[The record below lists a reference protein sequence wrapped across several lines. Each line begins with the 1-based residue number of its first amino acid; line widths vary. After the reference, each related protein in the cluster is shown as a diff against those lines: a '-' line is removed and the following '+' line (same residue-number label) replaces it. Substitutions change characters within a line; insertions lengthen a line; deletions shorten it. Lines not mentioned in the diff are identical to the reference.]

1 MLEKLLTYKPGTIL
15 QGTYKAYGNRFG
27 FVLTDEK
34 YEDIYIAEKDAGSAV
49 NNDIVEVEIMKSK
62 TGRHSTEGRII
73 HVITRANTTVV
84 GTYEMT
90 RYGGEVIPVDEKI
103 NMLIEIP
110 SGQECQAV
118 TGARVV
124 VQVTKW
130 PGRYTN
136 AEGKII
142 EIIGYKGDKGLDI
155 DIIVAQHKIPH
166 VFNTDVMKEAA
177 ALCQDIFLEKNMADF
192 RVQEL
197 VTIDGSDSKDLD
209 DAIYCELKDNG
220 HYRLGVHIADVSRY
234 VKPRSALDKE
244 AYQRGN
250 SVYLADRVIPMLPFE
265 LSNDL
270 CSLNEGKERY
280 AISCIMDVDPNGIVT
295 LEKITPSI
303 IKVARRC
310 TYPEINQ
317 AFDEGIVSDGLQ
329 KFLPML
335 TVFKECTHLLRKQ
348 REGRGA
354 LTFDFPEYKV
364 ALDEKGA
371 PLRIIKRERGEAE
384 RMIEDAMIAANETVA
399 SFITRENFTAVYRVH
414 DQPNQEKLDILRQ
427 MINVLG
433 INIKIPADVKP
444 KDMQQLLE
452 FVKGKDIAAVI
463 EVMAL
468 RSLPQACY
476 STENVGHF
484 GIASSC
490 YTHFTSP
497 IRRYSDLLV
506 HRLIK
511 QLLYKKLR
519 KSEQEKQMEFLK
531 KAVDHIS
538 MTEQNATDAERE
550 TTELKMTEYM
560 EPFVG
565 EPFDAHI
572 TGVTKFGV
580 FVGLKNGVE
589 GLVHI
594 STMNDDEYVYNEES
608 MQLTGRFNGVQYSL
622 GMPVRVTLIKA
633 DKDKHEI
640 DFIMGEI
647 HSPLQL
653 EKSNR
658 KKKKPHS
665 KKVKRRYIRIRR

>member
-124 VQVTKW
+124 VEVTKW

-220 HYRLGVHIADVSRY
+220 HYRLDVHIADVSRY

-580 FVGLKNGVE
+580 FVGLENGVE

-594 STMNDDEYVYNEES
+594 STMDDDEYVYNEES

>member
-1 MLEKLLTYKPGTIL
+1 MLEKLLTYKLGTIL

-62 TGRHSTEGRII
+62 TGRHSMEGRII

-124 VQVTKW
+124 VEVTKW

-476 STENVGHF
+476 STENIGHF

-572 TGVTKFGV
+572 TGVTKFGI
-580 FVGLKNGVE
+580 FVGLENGVE

-594 STMNDDEYVYNEES
+594 STMDDDEYVYNEES
-608 MQLTGRFNGVQYSL
+608 MQLTGHFNGVQYSL

>member
-124 VQVTKW
+124 VEVTKW

-580 FVGLKNGVE
+580 FVGLENGVE

>member
-124 VQVTKW
+124 VEVTKW

-295 LEKITPSI
+295 LEKITSSI

-580 FVGLKNGVE
+580 FVGLENGVE

-647 HSPLQL
+647 HSPLRL

>member
-580 FVGLKNGVE
+580 FVGLENGVE

-594 STMNDDEYVYNEES
+594 STMNDDEYVYNAES

>member
-1 MLEKLLTYKPGTIL
+1 
-15 QGTYKAYGNRFG
+15 
-27 FVLTDEK
+27 
-34 YEDIYIAEKDAGSAV
+34 
-49 NNDIVEVEIMKSK
+49 
-62 TGRHSTEGRII
+62 
-73 HVITRANTTVV
+73 
-84 GTYEMT
+84 
-90 RYGGEVIPVDEKI
+90 
-103 NMLIEIP
+103 
-110 SGQECQAV
+110 
-118 TGARVV
+118 
-124 VQVTKW
+124 
-130 PGRYTN
+130 
-136 AEGKII
+136 
-142 EIIGYKGDKGLDI
+142 
-155 DIIVAQHKIPH
+155 
-166 VFNTDVMKEAA
+166 
-177 ALCQDIFLEKNMADF
+177 MADF

-572 TGVTKFGV
+572 TGVTKFGI
-580 FVGLKNGVE
+580 FVGLENGVE

-594 STMNDDEYVYNEES
+594 STMDDDEYVYNEES
-608 MQLTGRFNGVQYSL
+608 MQLTGHFNGVQYSL

>member
-124 VQVTKW
+124 VEVTKW

-142 EIIGYKGDKGLDI
+142 EIVGYKGDKGLDI

-580 FVGLKNGVE
+580 FVGLENGVE

-594 STMNDDEYVYNEES
+594 STMDDDEYVYNEES

>member
-124 VQVTKW
+124 VEVTKW

-295 LEKITPSI
+295 LEKITLSI

-580 FVGLKNGVE
+580 FVGLENGVE

-594 STMNDDEYVYNEES
+594 STMDDDEYVYNEES

>member
-124 VQVTKW
+124 VEVTKW

-384 RMIEDAMIAANETVA
+384 RMIEDAMIAANDTVA

-580 FVGLKNGVE
+580 FVGLENGVE

-594 STMNDDEYVYNEES
+594 STMDDDEYVYNEES

>member
-124 VQVTKW
+124 VEVTKW

-155 DIIVAQHKIPH
+155 DIIVAQHKIPY

-580 FVGLKNGVE
+580 FVGLENGVE

-594 STMNDDEYVYNEES
+594 STMDDDEYVYNEES

>member
-1 MLEKLLTYKPGTIL
+1 
-15 QGTYKAYGNRFG
+15 
-27 FVLTDEK
+27 
-34 YEDIYIAEKDAGSAV
+34 
-49 NNDIVEVEIMKSK
+49 
-62 TGRHSTEGRII
+62 
-73 HVITRANTTVV
+73 
-84 GTYEMT
+84 
-90 RYGGEVIPVDEKI
+90 
-103 NMLIEIP
+103 
-110 SGQECQAV
+110 
-118 TGARVV
+118 
-124 VQVTKW
+124 
-130 PGRYTN
+130 
-136 AEGKII
+136 
-142 EIIGYKGDKGLDI
+142 
-155 DIIVAQHKIPH
+155 
-166 VFNTDVMKEAA
+166 
-177 ALCQDIFLEKNMADF
+177 
-192 RVQEL
+192 
-197 VTIDGSDSKDLD
+197 
-209 DAIYCELKDNG
+209 
-220 HYRLGVHIADVSRY
+220 
-234 VKPRSALDKE
+234 
-244 AYQRGN
+244 
-250 SVYLADRVIPMLPFE
+250 
-265 LSNDL
+265 
-270 CSLNEGKERY
+270 
-280 AISCIMDVDPNGIVT
+280 
-295 LEKITPSI
+295 
-303 IKVARRC
+303 
-310 TYPEINQ
+310 
-317 AFDEGIVSDGLQ
+317 
-329 KFLPML
+329 
-335 TVFKECTHLLRKQ
+335 
-348 REGRGA
+348 
-354 LTFDFPEYKV
+354 
-364 ALDEKGA
+364 
-371 PLRIIKRERGEAE
+371 
-384 RMIEDAMIAANETVA
+384 
-399 SFITRENFTAVYRVH
+399 
-414 DQPNQEKLDILRQ
+414 

-580 FVGLKNGVE
+580 FVGLENGVE

-594 STMNDDEYVYNEES
+594 STMDDDEYVYNEES

>member
-124 VQVTKW
+124 VEVTKW

-572 TGVTKFGV
+572 TGVTKFGI
-580 FVGLKNGVE
+580 FVGLENGVE

-594 STMNDDEYVYNEES
+594 STMDDDEYVYNEES

>member
-1 MLEKLLTYKPGTIL
+1 MLEKLLTYKLGTIL

-62 TGRHSTEGRII
+62 TGRHSMEGRII

-124 VQVTKW
+124 VEVTKW

-364 ALDEKGA
+364 ALDEKGV

-572 TGVTKFGV
+572 TGVTKFGI
-580 FVGLKNGVE
+580 FVGLENGVE

-594 STMNDDEYVYNEES
+594 STMDDDEYVYNEES
-608 MQLTGRFNGVQYSL
+608 MQLTGHFNGVQYSL

>member
-90 RYGGEVIPVDEKI
+90 RYGGEVIPVDEKL

-124 VQVTKW
+124 VEVTKW

-580 FVGLKNGVE
+580 FVGLENGVE

-594 STMNDDEYVYNEES
+594 STMDDDEYVYNEES

>member
-1 MLEKLLTYKPGTIL
+1 MLEKLLTYKLGTIL

-124 VQVTKW
+124 VEVTKW

-177 ALCQDIFLEKNMADF
+177 ALRQDIFLEKNMADF

-317 AFDEGIVSDGLQ
+317 AFDEGIVSEGLQ

-433 INIKIPADVKP
+433 INIKIPTDVKP

-572 TGVTKFGV
+572 TGVTKFGI
-580 FVGLKNGVE
+580 FVGLENGVE

-594 STMNDDEYVYNEES
+594 STMDDDEYVYNEES
-608 MQLTGRFNGVQYSL
+608 MQLTGHFNGVQYSL

>member
-580 FVGLKNGVE
+580 FVGLENGVE

-594 STMNDDEYVYNEES
+594 STINDDEYVYNEES

>member
-427 MINVLG
+427 MINILG

-580 FVGLKNGVE
+580 FVGLENGVE

>member
-124 VQVTKW
+124 VEVTKW

-580 FVGLKNGVE
+580 FVGLENGVE

-594 STMNDDEYVYNEES
+594 STMDDDEYVYNEES

-622 GMPVRVTLIKA
+622 GMPVHVTLIKA

>member
-124 VQVTKW
+124 VEVTKW

-234 VKPRSALDKE
+234 VRPRSALDKE

-580 FVGLKNGVE
+580 FVGLENGVE

-594 STMNDDEYVYNEES
+594 STMDDDEYVYNEES

>member
-580 FVGLKNGVE
+580 FVGLENGVE

-594 STMNDDEYVYNEES
+594 STMDDDEYVYNEES

-653 EKSNR
+653 EKSCLLYT
-658 KKKKPHS
+658 S
-665 KKVKRRYIRIRR
+665 DAADD

>member
-124 VQVTKW
+124 VEVTKW

-580 FVGLKNGVE
+580 FVGLENGVE

-594 STMNDDEYVYNEES
+594 STMDDDEYVYNEES

>member
-1 MLEKLLTYKPGTIL
+1 MLEKLLTYKLGTIL

-124 VQVTKW
+124 VEVTKW

-177 ALCQDIFLEKNMADF
+177 ALRQDIFLEKNMADF

-317 AFDEGIVSDGLQ
+317 AFDEGIVSEGLQ

-572 TGVTKFGV
+572 TGVTKFGI
-580 FVGLKNGVE
+580 FVGLENGVE

-594 STMNDDEYVYNEES
+594 STMDDDEYVYNEES
-608 MQLTGRFNGVQYSL
+608 MQLTGHFNGVQYSL

>member
-1 MLEKLLTYKPGTIL
+1 M
-15 QGTYKAYGNRFG
+15 
-27 FVLTDEK
+27 
-34 YEDIYIAEKDAGSAV
+34 
-49 NNDIVEVEIMKSK
+49 
-62 TGRHSTEGRII
+62 
-73 HVITRANTTVV
+73 ITRANTTVV

-124 VQVTKW
+124 VEVTKW

-580 FVGLKNGVE
+580 FVGLENGVE

-594 STMNDDEYVYNEES
+594 STMDDDEYVYNEES

>member
-580 FVGLKNGVE
+580 FVGLENGVE

-594 STMNDDEYVYNEES
+594 STMDDDEYVYNEES

>member
-124 VQVTKW
+124 VEVTKW

-166 VFNTDVMKEAA
+166 VFNTDGMKEAA

-580 FVGLKNGVE
+580 FVGLENGVE

-594 STMNDDEYVYNEES
+594 STMDDDEYVYNEES

>member
-124 VQVTKW
+124 VEVTKW

-580 FVGLKNGVE
+580 FVGLENGVE

-594 STMNDDEYVYNEES
+594 STMDDDEYVYNEES
-608 MQLTGRFNGVQYSL
+608 VQLTGRFNGVQYSL

>member
-1 MLEKLLTYKPGTIL
+1 MLEKLLTYKLGTIL

-124 VQVTKW
+124 VEVTKW

-177 ALCQDIFLEKNMADF
+177 ALRQDIFLEKNMADF

-572 TGVTKFGV
+572 TGVTKFGI
-580 FVGLKNGVE
+580 FVGLENGVE

-594 STMNDDEYVYNEES
+594 STMDDDEYVYNEES
-608 MQLTGRFNGVQYSL
+608 MQLTGHFNGVQYSL

>member
-124 VQVTKW
+124 VEVTKW

-580 FVGLKNGVE
+580 FVGLENGVE

-594 STMNDDEYVYNEES
+594 STMDDDEYVYNEES

-665 KKVKRRYIRIRR
+665 KKVKRKYIRIRR

>member
-1 MLEKLLTYKPGTIL
+1 MLEKLLTYKLGTIL

-62 TGRHSTEGRII
+62 TGRHSMEGRII

-124 VQVTKW
+124 VEVTKW

-364 ALDEKGA
+364 ALDEKGV

-572 TGVTKFGV
+572 TGVTKFGI
-580 FVGLKNGVE
+580 FVGLENGVE

-594 STMNDDEYVYNEES
+594 STMDDDEYVYNEES

>member
-124 VQVTKW
+124 VEVTKW

-317 AFDEGIVSDGLQ
+317 AFDEGIVSDRLQ

-580 FVGLKNGVE
+580 FVGLENGVE

-594 STMNDDEYVYNEES
+594 STMDDDEYVYNEES

>member
-34 YEDIYIAEKDAGSAV
+34 YEDIYIAETDAGSAV

-124 VQVTKW
+124 VEVTKW

-580 FVGLKNGVE
+580 FVGLENGVE

>member
-124 VQVTKW
+124 VEVTKW

-303 IKVARRC
+303 IQVARRC

-580 FVGLKNGVE
+580 FVGLENGVE

-594 STMNDDEYVYNEES
+594 STMDDDEYVYNEES

>member
-62 TGRHSTEGRII
+62 TGRHSMEGRII

-124 VQVTKW
+124 VEVTKW

-580 FVGLKNGVE
+580 FVGLENGVE

-594 STMNDDEYVYNEES
+594 STMDDDEYVYNEES

>member
-1 MLEKLLTYKPGTIL
+1 MLEKLLTYKLGTIL

-62 TGRHSTEGRII
+62 TGRHSMEGRII

-124 VQVTKW
+124 VEVTKW

-265 LSNDL
+265 LSTDL

-364 ALDEKGA
+364 ALDEKGV

-572 TGVTKFGV
+572 TGVTKFGI
-580 FVGLKNGVE
+580 FVGLENGVE

-594 STMNDDEYVYNEES
+594 STMDDDEYVYNEES
-608 MQLTGRFNGVQYSL
+608 MQLTGHFNGVQYSL

>member
-124 VQVTKW
+124 VEVTKW

-348 REGRGA
+348 REDRGA

-580 FVGLKNGVE
+580 FVGLENGVE

-594 STMNDDEYVYNEES
+594 STMDDDEYVYNEES

>member
-124 VQVTKW
+124 VEVTKW

-580 FVGLKNGVE
+580 FVGLENGVE

-647 HSPLQL
+647 HSPLRL

>member
-1 MLEKLLTYKPGTIL
+1 M
-15 QGTYKAYGNRFG
+15 
-27 FVLTDEK
+27 
-34 YEDIYIAEKDAGSAV
+34 
-49 NNDIVEVEIMKSK
+49 
-62 TGRHSTEGRII
+62 
-73 HVITRANTTVV
+73 
-84 GTYEMT
+84 
-90 RYGGEVIPVDEKI
+90 IPVDEKI

-580 FVGLKNGVE
+580 FVGLENGVE

>member
-124 VQVTKW
+124 VEVTKW

-538 MTEQNATDAERE
+538 MTEQNATVAERE

-580 FVGLKNGVE
+580 FVGLENGVE

-594 STMNDDEYVYNEES
+594 STMDDDEYVYNEES